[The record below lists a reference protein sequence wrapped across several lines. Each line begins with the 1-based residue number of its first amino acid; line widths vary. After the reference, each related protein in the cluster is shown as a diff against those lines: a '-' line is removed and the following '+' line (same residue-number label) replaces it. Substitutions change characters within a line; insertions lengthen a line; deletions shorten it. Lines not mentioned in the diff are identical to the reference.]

1 VAAITN
7 FFTHKHHLPD
17 GRPYQVGLTPDRRRG
32 PIAPR
37 RGPDAC
43 GGSRPTP
50 VGETARQ
57 TASIACHRRLG
68 VGGEVHA
75 NPQLRGVTAVTSAY
89 LVSKSQ
95 IADSV
100 RKMISYP

>member
-1 VAAITN
+1 MRRFETDA
-7 FFTHKHHLPD
+7 
-17 GRPYQVGLTPDRRRG
+17 GRRNSSADCQ
-32 PIAPR
+32 
-37 RGPDAC
+37 
-43 GGSRPTP
+43 
-50 VGETARQ
+50 
-57 TASIACHRRLG
+57 HRLG